1 MDAYMYVADL
11 KGEVKW
17 SLFEQQKNTVVS
29 IHVAA
34 VLFCGTG
41 SWKIGWTEYVTRMK
55 ENVCFMT
62 RFDPRN
68 IVEASSRFR
77 ANFGLKSG
85 CTKYM

>member
-41 SWKIGWTEYVTRMK
+41 SWKIGWT
-55 ENVCFMT
+55 
-62 RFDPRN
+62 
-68 IVEASSRFR
+68 
-77 ANFGLKSG
+77 GLWLKIRYNLSTFLDCELSVG
-85 CTKYM
+85 L